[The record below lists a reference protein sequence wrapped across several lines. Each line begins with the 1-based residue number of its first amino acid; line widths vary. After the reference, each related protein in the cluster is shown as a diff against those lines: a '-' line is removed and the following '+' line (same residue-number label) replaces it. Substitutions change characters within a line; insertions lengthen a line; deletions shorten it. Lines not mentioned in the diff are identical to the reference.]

1 MLPYAT
7 PTEATTDRIESGGS
21 TLGKEKTFAKTEKDR
36 SERGAALITVLFISL
51 LVLTLA
57 SALILTTGMS
67 ATNAVSSTDEVQAY
81 YAAEG
86 GMQAALNVLRGN
98 IAPTINFKSAVANPQ
113 LAQWL
118 TKNYPSTTPDR
129 VTLSPNYTT
138 ANGMAYSIT
147 SITDPDLSTKVIY
160 STSGSFTMNGT
171 TSTSASFAGN
181 VSLNYTPQSSTDIT
195 TNASPTLGTFT
206 FTGVKNNTDVTIP
219 AGTTFTLQLTETAP
233 LAVGSTSP
241 ISVSIKG
248 TLSGRIYLAAP
259 TVTLTL
265 NNPSLEIPNV
275 GTVFTIPTPL
285 TIAVNASTTTA
296 ATLVTTPEPRRLIV
310 KVQGYGP
317 HGAIKNLQAMVSNF
331 AANYDPPAT
340 FVIRGHDDST
350 TASTISIGSSAKF
363 VYSGN
368 DNAGGQPLPAFLVT
382 NNPDFTTLS
391 TLKNNNDLPLD
402 GDSTGLIPTLKP
414 LTLPTDLP
422 QLPSW
427 LQTTSDPAAGA
438 RAFVQQLRLAAQQ
451 QFYKCTS
458 DQDATC
464 DRYFNTRNGETGPAD
479 FGAEVDAPA
488 KGLFTFVD
496 GDATLPNDGGRGL
509 LIVTGTLTVSGSKTF
524 DGLVLVLGDGAINRT
539 GGGSA
544 TNFGAF
550 VVARFGSSGGFLN
563 PSFVSSGSGTS
574 GLQLDRN
581 SVKNA
586 LRLGGVYVLA
596 LSEY

>member
-1 MLPYAT
+1 LLIH
-7 PTEATTDRIESGGS
+7 ERSRFVETDNRRG
-21 TLGKEKTFAKTEKDR
+21 
-36 SERGAALITVLFISL
+36 ERGAALITVLLISL

-81 YAAEG
+81 YAAEA

-98 IAPTINFKSAVANPQ
+98 IAPTINFQTAVANPQ
-113 LAQWL
+113 LSQWL

-129 VTLSPNYTT
+129 VTLSPAYSTT
-138 ANGMAYSIT
+138 DGMAYSIT

-160 STSGSFTMNGT
+160 STSGSFTVNGS
-171 TSTSASFAGN
+171 TSTSPSFTGG
-181 VSLNYTPQSSTDIT
+181 VSLTYTPQASTDIT
-195 TNASPTLGTFT
+195 TNASPALGTFV
-206 FTGVKNNTDVTIP
+206 FSGVKSSTDITIP
-219 AGTTFTLQLTETAP
+219 AGSTFTLTITESAP
-233 LAVGSTSP
+233 LPTGSSSP

-259 TVTLTL
+259 TVTLTF

-275 GTVFTIPTPL
+275 GTLFTLPTSL
-285 TIAVNASTTTA
+285 TLPVNNTTQIAQTA
-296 ATLVTTPEPRRLIV
+296 VTTPEPRRLIV

-331 AANYDPPAT
+331 GANYDPPAT
-340 FVIRGHDDST
+340 FVVRGHDDST
-350 TASTISIGSSAKF
+350 TAATISIGSSAHY

-368 DNAGGQPLPAFLVT
+368 DNSGGQPLPAFLVT
-382 NNPDFTTLS
+382 NNPDYTTLLN
-391 TLKNNNDLPLD
+391 LKTNNSLPLD
-402 GDSTGLIPTLKP
+402 GDSTGLIPVLTQ

-427 LQTTSDPAAGA
+427 LQTTADPVSGA
-438 RAFVQQLRLAAQQ
+438 RAFVEQLRQAAQQ
-451 QFYKCTS
+451 QYYKCS
-458 DQDATC
+458 GDWDPSC
-464 DRYFNTRNGETGPAD
+464 DRYFNTRAGEAGPSD

-496 GDATLPNDGGRGL
+496 GDATLPNDGGRGML
-509 LIVTGTLTVSGSKTF
+509 VVTGTLNVSGSKTF
-524 DGLVLVLGDGAINRT
+524 DGLVLVLGDGIMNRS

-544 TNFGAF
+544 TNYGAF
-550 VVARFGSSGGFLN
+550 VLARFGSSGGFLN
-563 PSFVSSGSGTS
+563 PSFISSGSGTS

-596 LSEY
+596 VSEY

>member
-1 MLPYAT
+1 MKF
-7 PTEATTDRIESGGS
+7 GGS
-21 TLGKEKTFAKTEKDR
+21 SLGNEKTLAFVNTETNR

-57 SALILTTGMS
+57 SALILTTGLS
-67 ATNAVSSTDEVQAY
+67 ATNAVSATDEVQAY
-81 YAAEG
+81 YAAEA
-86 GMQAALNVLRGN
+86 GMQTALNVLRGN
-98 IAPTINFKSAVANPQ
+98 VAPAINFKTAVANPQ
-113 LAQWL
+113 LSQWL
-118 TKNYPSTTPDR
+118 AKNYPSTTPDR
-129 VTLSPNYTT
+129 ITLSPSYTT

-160 STSGSFTMNGT
+160 STSGSFTLNGT

-181 VSLNYTPQSSTDIT
+181 VDLTYTPQSSTDIT
-195 TNASPTLGTFT
+195 INGSPNLGTFS
-206 FTGVKNNTDVTIP
+206 FSGVKNSTDITIP
-219 AGTTFTLQLTETAP
+219 SGTTFTLQLTETAP
-233 LAVGSTSP
+233 LAIGSSTP

-248 TLSGRIYLAAP
+248 TLSGRINLAAP
-259 TVTLTL
+259 TVTLTF

-275 GTVFTIPTPL
+275 GTLFTVPTSLTIP
-285 TIAVNASTTTA
+285 VASATSAIA
-296 ATLVTTPEPRRLIV
+296 ATVVTTPEPRRLIV

-340 FVIRGHDDST
+340 FVVRGHDDSA
-350 TASTISIGSSAKF
+350 TASTISVGSSAKF
-363 VYSGN
+363 IYSGK

-382 NNPDFTTLS
+382 NNPDYNTLS

-402 GDSTGLIPTLKP
+402 GDSTGLIPVLKP
-414 LTLPTDLP
+414 LVLPTDLP

-427 LQTTSDPAAGA
+427 LQTTSDSVSGA
-438 RAFVQQLRLAAQQ
+438 RAFVQQLRFAAQQ
-451 QFYKCTS
+451 QFYKCST

-464 DRYFNTRNGETGPAD
+464 DRYFNTRSGDSGPSD

-496 GDATLPNDGGRGL
+496 GDATLPNDGGKGFL
-509 LIVTGTLTVSGSKTF
+509 VVTGTLTVSGSKTF
-524 DGLVLVLGDGAINRT
+524 DGLVLVLGDGVMNRT

-544 TNFGAF
+544 TNYGAF
-550 VVARFGSSGGFLN
+550 VLARFGSSGGFLN

-581 SVKNA
+581 NVRNA

-596 LSEY
+596 VSEY

>member
-1 MLPYAT
+1 LA
-7 PTEATTDRIESGGS
+7 
-21 TLGKEKTFAKTEKDR
+21 KEKTLTFAKAEKDR

-67 ATNAVSSTDEVQAY
+67 ATNAVSATDEVQAY

-118 TKNYPSTTPDR
+118 TKNFPSTTPDR

-160 STSGSFTMNGT
+160 TTSGSFTVGGT

-181 VSLNYTPQSSTDIT
+181 VNLNYTPQSSTDIT
-195 TNASPTLGTFT
+195 TNGSPALGTFT
-206 FTGVKNNTDVTIP
+206 FTGVKNNTDITIP
-219 AGTTFTLQLTETAP
+219 AGTLTFTLTLTETAP
-233 LAVGSTSP
+233 LAVGSSSP

-248 TLSGRIYLAAP
+248 TLSGRINLAAP
-259 TVTLTL
+259 TVTLAF
-265 NNPSLEIPNV
+265 NYPSLEIPNV

-285 TIAVNASTTTA
+285 TIAVNGSTSNA

-340 FVIRGHDDST
+340 FVVRGHDDSA
-350 TASTISIGSSAKF
+350 TASTISVGSSAKF
-363 VYSGN
+363 VYSGK

-391 TLKNNNDLPLD
+391 TLKSNNDLPLD
-402 GDSTGLIPTLKP
+402 GDSTGLIPILKP

-427 LQTTSDPAAGA
+427 LQTTSDPVSGA

-451 QFYKCTS
+451 QFYKC
-458 DQDATC
+458 ATDGGGNPIQTTAC
-464 DRYFNTRNGETGPAD
+464 DRYFNTRNGETGPSD

-524 DGLVLVLGDGAINRT
+524 DGLVLVLGDGVINRT

-544 TNFGAF
+544 TNYGAF